1 METLAAPPPEF
12 VAAADLL
19 GASEPDGAWRREAR
33 PEQLP
38 PEGDWFIWL
47 LLAGRGFGKTWVGAR
62 WLAEQAMRTPGE
74 YAVIGRSEQDT
85 RETCIEGQSGLL
97 GALSLHRGSREYRR
111 WTGEIRLANGSLI
124 RSYGAESSQS
134 TRGPNFSGVW
144 CDELAA
150 WRFLTQTWT
159 ETLLPA
165 VRIGNPQMS

>member
-1 METLAAPPPEF
+1 METLPAPPPEF

-33 PEQLP
+33 PGQLP

-97 GALSLHRGSREYRR
+97 GAQPAP
-111 WTGEIRLANGSLI
+111 RLA
-124 RSYGAESSQS
+124 
-134 TRGPNFSGVW
+134 GVPPRDRRDPAGERVADPLLRRREHAW
-144 CDELAA
+144 PELL
-150 WRFLTQTWT
+150 RRL
-159 ETLLPA
+159 
-165 VRIGNPQMS
+165 V